1 MVQRLV
7 VRAPLLQQLKIEV
20 VLCCS
25 AEQGINQSPSTIHK
39 LHGHMCNFEGFSEVS
54 PFTIVSWLN
63 FMRRSA
69 SCKLKTACAL
79 LEVVSESAR
88 SAWTLQMVHRAQHV
102 PLAPDQCYTRWKV
115 PSLRCAPC
123 TPLHCCIVG
132 LHWMHASCTTSQRSP
147 ADGLPS
153 GSHRSLQCLCA
164 GLSCP
169 PWLHPC
175 MSPQLLTR
183 LVCQPGCQTA

>member
-115 PSLRCAPC
+115 QVCVVPLVHLCIAVYWACTGCMHPAPLLKEAQLMACPVGAIEVCSVYVQDFLARLGC
-123 TPLHCCIVG
+123 TP
-132 LHWMHASCTTSQRSP
+132 A
-147 ADGLPS
+147 
-153 GSHRSLQCLCA
+153 
-164 GLSCP
+164 
-169 PWLHPC
+169 
-175 MSPQLLTR
+175 
-183 LVCQPGCQTA
+183 